1 MLNRPCLKHLRL
13 PLALALLLGSCL
25 PFSGAHAQDVSGRD
39 IMVRVDERP
48 DGDDRTS
55 ELSMTLVNRRGRERI
70 RRVVSWRKDY
80 GKDSRKLM
88 RFKKPADVAGTAFLS
103 WDYDDPD
110 KDDDRWLYMP
120 ALRNTRRISGEA
132 TNDYF
137 MGTDFT
143 YDDMGDRNV
152 DEDTHTLLREEVL
165 NGRSCWVVASVPVD
179 PTDMYTKKMA
189 WIDKEK
195 DLPVKTDYYDKDGHL
210 KTYTVDTVENIG
222 GYWTVT
228 AMHMENHVE
237 HHKTLMTFRE
247 VRYDTGLKDSQ
258 FKVNA
263 LSRGLRR

>member
-1 MLNRPCLKHLRL
+1 MNRLSARQLTIALSILLIGILL
-13 PLALALLLGSCL
+13 PLSWV
-25 PFSGAHAQDVSGRD
+25 HADDMSGRD
-39 IMVRVDERP
+39 IMVRVNDRP
-48 DGDDRTS
+48 DGDDRIA
-55 ELSMTLVNRRGRERI
+55 ELSMVLINRRGRERVRQVI
-70 RRVVSWRKDY
+70 SWRKDD
-80 GKDSRKLM
+80 GKDARKLM

-120 ALRNTRRISGEA
+120 ALRNTRRISGDA

-152 DEDTHTLLREEVL
+152 DEDTHRLLREESL
-165 NGRSCWVVASVPVD
+165 GKTPCWVVESVPVD
-179 PTDMYTKKMA
+179 PTDMYTKKIN
-189 WIDKEK
+189 WIDTEK
-195 DLPVKTDYYDKDGHL
+195 YLPLKTDYYDKDGHL
-210 KTYTVDTVENIG
+210 KTYAVDTVKNIEG
-222 GYWTVT
+222 IWTVT

-247 VRYDTGLKDSQ
+247 VRYDTGLKESQ

>member
-1 MLNRPCLKHLRL
+1 MNRRCVRQLSI
-13 PLALALLLGSCL
+13 PLCTLLIGMF
-25 PFSGAHAQDVSGRD
+25 FSVSWVHAQDISGRD
-39 IMVRVDERP
+39 IMVLVDECP
-48 DGDDRTS
+48 DGDDRIS
-55 ELSMTLVNRRGRERI
+55 ELSMTLINRRGRKRI
-70 RRVVSWRKDY
+70 RQVVSWRKDY
-80 GKDSRKLM
+80 GKDTRKLM

-152 DEDTHTLLREEVL
+152 DEDTHRLLREETLEGVD
-165 NGRSCWVVASVPVD
+165 CWVVESVPVD
-179 PTDMYTKKMA
+179 PTDMYTKKIN

-195 DLPVKTDYYDKDGHL
+195 DLPLKTEYYDKDGHL
-210 KTYTVDTVENIG
+210 KTYTVDTVEKIG
-222 GYWTVT
+222 GFWTVT
-228 AMHMENHVE
+228 AMRMENNVE
-237 HHKTLMTFRE
+237 HHTTLMTFRD

-263 LSRGLRR
+263 LTRGLRR

>member
-1 MLNRPCLKHLRL
+1 MPQPCTKQRITLFLF
-13 PLALALLLGSCL
+13 ALLATLLIPPSEVQ
-25 PFSGAHAQDVSGRD
+25 AVTYSGRD
-39 IMVRVDERP
+39 IMERVEDRP
-48 DGDDRTS
+48 DGNDRIS
-55 ELSMTLVNRRGRERI
+55 ELSMTLINRRGRQRI
-70 RRVVSWRKDY
+70 RKVVSWRKDY
-80 GKDSRKLM
+80 GKDTRKLM
-88 RFKKPADVAGTAFLS
+88 HFKKPADVAGTAFLS

-152 DEDTHTLLREEVL
+152 DEDTHRLLREEPI
-165 NGRSCWVVASVPVD
+165 GETPCWVVESIPVD
-179 PTDMYTKKMA
+179 PTDMYTKKIN

-195 DLPVKTDYYDKDGHL
+195 FLPLKTDYHDKDGLL
-210 KTYTVDTVENIG
+210 KTYAVETIEQIG
-222 GYWTVT
+222 GFWTVT
-228 AMHMENHVE
+228 GMRMENHVE
-237 HHKTLMTFRE
+237 SHKTLMTFRK
-247 VRYDTGLKDSQ
+247 VRYDTGLKDAQ